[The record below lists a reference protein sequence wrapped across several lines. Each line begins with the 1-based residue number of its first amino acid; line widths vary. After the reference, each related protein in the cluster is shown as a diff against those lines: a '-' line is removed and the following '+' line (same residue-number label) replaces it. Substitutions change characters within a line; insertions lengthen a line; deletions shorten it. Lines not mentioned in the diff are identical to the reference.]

1 MKITKKCDKD
11 MFEMI
16 LSGKKKFEIRLGDVE
31 IDEGDVLVLKECEKN
46 GGKET
51 GREIEKKIGLV
62 LDTKKMTWWTEEE
75 KNEYGFIIMGFKD

>member
-16 LSGKKKFEIRLGDVE
+16 LSGKKKFDVRLGDIRV
-31 IDEGDVLVLKECEKN
+31 DEGDVIILKECEN
-46 GGKET
+46 DGKET

-62 LDTKKMTWWTEEE
+62 LNTKEMTWWTEEE
-75 KNEYGFIIMGFKD
+75 KNKNGFVIMGFKE